1 MRRSALLLTGLLLS
15 SVAGAAV
22 VGAAPRQDVP
32 LPEVN
37 VTLDRTR
44 VTVGDPIALTVTVKH
59 ATGVTIETTSIDD
72 QLGPLEPL
80 GSDPPEDRAVSGG
93 MELRLRY
100 TVAVYHT
107 GTAELPA
114 LTFNYLLPD
123 GSEQQVSSRGPVQIV
138 VQSVLTA
145 GSDPNDIRPL
155 KPQASLPTPASEQLL
170 WVAGLGGIAAAAVAV
185 GGLTALLV
193 KRNRRPVFVM
203 QPSAGEIARAEL
215 DRIASLQFT
224 VNGEL
229 AEHYRLTAICIR
241 RYLTE
246 RFGFPA
252 VALTTGELERQ
263 MEARGIAR
271 WPARLI
277 SGLLSECDA
286 VTYARYRPAAARIE
300 ADNAMAY
307 EILDET
313 DAAAAR
319 PLVQAI

>member
-100 TVAVYHT
+100 TVAIYHT

-114 LTFNYLLPD
+114 LTFNYLMPD

>member
-59 ATGVTIETTSIDD
+59 ATGVTIETMSIDD

-100 TVAVYHT
+100 TVAIYHT